1 MDNQTVDFST
11 LEELSGGDPK
21 YKYEL
26 LEIFLNTV
34 GEGLANLQQLAEEGI
49 DYDAIYK
56 QAHALKS
63 SAGIIKIK
71 DMYDALLQ
79 VETIGRDIAEARTTD
94 GKTEISRLV
103 AQMADTYRLAHPIL
117 VAEYEKNKSAT

>member
-1 MDNQTVDFST
+1 MEEQLVDFSL

-26 LEIFLNTV
+26 LEIFLTTV
-34 GEGLANLQQLAEEGI
+34 DGGLENLRSLVEEGL

-63 SAGIIKIK
+63 SAGIVKVK
-71 DMYDALLQ
+71 NMYDGLLKI
-79 VETIGRDIAEARTTD
+79 ETMGRDIAEARSTD
-94 GKTEISRLV
+94 GKNEI
-103 AQMADTYRLAHPIL
+103 ADITKHMMAAYLQARPLL
-117 VAEYEKNKSAT
+117 MAEYEKNKSAS